1 MFFLIILYIQ
11 IVNCLHLPKFWH
23 KVSTPFK
30 LKARNWFIGRAETL
44 GIPWTDLKESYME
57 PNVYNKLEYNKEELE
72 DPTIQ
77 YPLYYTQPFHGYDNG
92 NLNWLAAQ
100 EAEAATLN
108 IAAGYWPDIDPIV
121 AQSWLRNNI
130 TATTKSYMNSIP
142 MTDLEFSKIWN
153 YSNSYNI
160 LDVGCSIGYSTEFFQ
175 DLFPEANMYGLDLS
189 PYFLSV
195 AKYRSDINKRNISYI
210 HENAEYFHSEEKF
223 RIICCNFLFHEVP
236 KNATLNIL
244 NNLYNMIETNGIIVI
259 ADIEPEVLKYDKNNL
274 LTPFRKWMFEI
285 TEPHI
290 FSYYENDMKTLL
302 ENVGFKTVEKKK
314 NDPVNS
320 VWVAIKK

>member
-1 MFFLIILYIQ
+1 MFFFIILYLQ
-11 IVNCLHLPKFWH
+11 VVNCLQLPKFWH
-23 KVSTPFK
+23 KVSKPFK
-30 LKARNWFIGRAETL
+30 SKARNWFIGRAETL
-44 GIPWTDLKESYME
+44 GIPWTDLKENYMK
-57 PNVYNKLEYNKEELE
+57 PSVYDKLEYNKQDLE
-72 DPTIQ
+72 DTTIQ
-77 YPLYYTQPFHGYDNG
+77 YPLYYTQPFHGYDTG

-130 TATTKSYMNSIP
+130 TAITKNYMNIP
-142 MTDLEFSKIWN
+142 IVDLEFSNIWN
-153 YSNSYNI
+153 YTKTYNI

-175 DLFPEANMYGLDLS
+175 DSFPHSNVYGVDLS

-195 AKYRSDINKRNISYI
+195 AKYRSDLYERNITYI
-210 HENAEYFHSEEKF
+210 HGNAEYFHSEEKF
-223 RIICCNFLFHEVP
+223 RIICCNFLFHELP
-236 KNATLNIL
+236 KNVALNIL
-244 NNLYNMIETNGIIVI
+244 NNLYNMIEPNGIIVI
-259 ADIEPEVLKYDKNNL
+259 ADIEPEVLKYDENNL

-290 FSYYENDMKTLL
+290 FSYYESDMKTLL
-302 ENVGFKTVEKKK
+302 ENVGFKKIEKKR

-320 VWVAIKK
+320 VWTGIKI